1 MLATETNYTRP
12 PQVKTEIWKIR
23 RCKMIDLGSLKL
35 GIKVD
40 SGEAKQEL
48 DNVKNKTE
56 KVGSSLTSKLGSAAK
71 VAAKGIAVAGTACVA
86 AGAAIVALV
95 ESTREYRAEQA
106 KLQTA
111 FETAGFSAEA
121 AKGTYTEL
129 NGILGDSGQATEAA
143 NHLAKLCD
151 TEEQLAQWTDICA
164 GVYGT
169 FGDSIPI
176 EGLTEAANE
185 TAKTGQLTGS
195 LADALNW
202 AGISE
207 DEFQAK
213 LDSCSSE
220 QERQKLITDT
230 LTESYKDAADQ
241 YKETAGDIINANKA
255 NAAMQDSMA
264 SFGAMLEPL
273 TNSVKMFAAE
283 GLQALSEKAAPL
295 VQKAVEWI
303 TANMP
308 KIEEVVS
315 NVFSV
320 VGSVIDAIVPV
331 IEALMETI
339 GTLVKQSQESGT
351 AINKV
356 WEFIKTVI
364 NSAINII
371 KAVLGAFS
379 ALLKGDWK
387 ALWDN
392 VKIIVS
398 EIWEVIK
405 NLIKLALDAVVGII
419 KGIASALWE
428 AAKFVFGKIKDGFV
442 AVWDTITSWLEEKV
456 QWIVDTV
463 KGIGTKLK
471 DAAKNALNN
480 LLDGFKDAWTAIK
493 EWIDD
498 KVGWITDAWNG
509 VKDFFG
515 GVGGKDGSHRTGLR
529 EVPYDGYIAELH
541 KGEMVLTAAEADRYQ
556 RGITSG
562 GNGGVINNVTVN
574 NYSPKALTEAES
586 ARQYRKAQRELALG
600 F

>member
-1 MLATETNYTRP
+1 
-12 PQVKTEIWKIR
+12 
-23 RCKMIDLGSLKL
+23 MIDLGSLKL

-40 SGEAKQEL
+40 SADAKQEL
-48 DNVKNKTE
+48 DNVKDKTE

-95 ESTREYRAEQA
+95 ESTREYRTEQA

-143 NHLAKLCD
+143 NHLAQLCD

-169 FGDSIPI
+169 FGDSLPI

-185 TAKTGQLTGS
+185 TAKTGAITGS

-213 LDSCSSE
+213 LDKCSSE

-230 LTESYKDAADQ
+230 LTESYKNAADQ
-241 YKETAGDIINANKA
+241 YKETAGDIIDANKA
-255 NAAMQDSMA
+255 NQAMQDSMA
-264 SFGAMLEPL
+264 AFGEMLEPL
-273 TNSVKMFAAE
+273 TTSVKMFAAE
-283 GLQALSEKAAPL
+283 GLQQLSEKAVPL
-295 VQKAVEWI
+295 VQSAVDWI

-308 KIEEVVS
+308 KIEEVIS
-315 NVFSV
+315 NVFSI

-331 IEALMETI
+331 IEGLMGVI
-339 GTLVKQSQESGT
+339 GDLVQKSQESGT
-351 AINKV
+351 TINAI

-364 NSAINII
+364 DNAIKII

-379 ALLKGDWK
+379 ALLKGDWS

-392 VKIIVS
+392 VKTIVS
-398 EIWEVIK
+398 SVWEVIK
-405 NLIKLALDAVVGII
+405 SLVKTALTAIVNII
-419 KGIASALWE
+419 KGIASALWS

-442 AVWDTITSWLEEKV
+442 AVWKTISEWLGEKV
-456 QWIVDTV
+456 EWIVTTV
-463 KGIGTKLK
+463 KNIGSSLK
-471 DAAKNALNN
+471 NAAKNALNN
-480 LLDGFKDAWTAIK
+480 LLDGFKDAWKAVK

-515 GVGGKDGSHRTGLR
+515 GGGDTDGSHRTGLR

-541 KGEMVLTAAEADRYQ
+541 KGEMVLTAAEAKRYQ
-556 RGITSG
+556 KGITSG
-562 GNGGVINNVTVN
+562 NGVINNVTVN

-586 ARQYRKAQRELALG
+586 ARQFRKAQRELALG

>member
-1 MLATETNYTRP
+1 
-12 PQVKTEIWKIR
+12 
-23 RCKMIDLGSLKL
+23 MIDLGSLKL

-40 SGEAKQEL
+40 SADAKQEL
-48 DNVKNKTE
+48 DNVKDKTE

-95 ESTREYRAEQA
+95 ESTREYRTEQA

-143 NHLAKLCD
+143 NHLAQLCD

-169 FGDSIPI
+169 FGDSLPI

-185 TAKTGQLTGS
+185 TAKTGAITGS

-213 LDSCSSE
+213 LDKCSSE

-241 YKETAGDIINANKA
+241 YKETAGDIIDANKA
-255 NAAMQDSMA
+255 NQAMQDSMA
-264 SFGAMLEPL
+264 AFGEMLEPL
-273 TNSVKMFAAE
+273 TTSVKMFAAE
-283 GLQALSEKAAPL
+283 GLQQLSEKAVPL
-295 VQKAVEWI
+295 VQSAVDWI

-308 KIEEVVS
+308 KIEEVIS
-315 NVFSV
+315 NVFSI

-331 IEALMETI
+331 IEGLMGVI
-339 GTLVKQSQESGT
+339 GDLVQKSQESGT
-351 AINKV
+351 TINAI

-364 NSAINII
+364 DNAIKII

-379 ALLKGDWK
+379 ALLKGDWS
-387 ALWDN
+387 ALWEN
-392 VKIIVS
+392 VKTIVS
-398 EIWEVIK
+398 SIWEVIK
-405 NLIKLALDAVVGII
+405 SLIKTALTAIVNII
-419 KGIASALWE
+419 KGIASALWS

-442 AVWDTITSWLEEKV
+442 AVWKTISEWLGEKV
-456 QWIVDTV
+456 EWIVTTV
-463 KGIGTKLK
+463 KNIGSSLK
-471 DAAKNALNN
+471 NAAKNALNN
-480 LLDGFKDAWTAIK
+480 LLDGFKDAWKAVK

-509 VKDFFG
+509 VKEFFG
-515 GVGGKDGSHRTGLR
+515 GGGDTDGSHRTGLR

-541 KGEMVLTAAEADRYQ
+541 KGEMVLTAAEAKRYQ
-556 RGITSG
+556 KGITSG
-562 GNGGVINNVTVN
+562 NGVINNVTVN

-586 ARQYRKAQRELALG
+586 ARQFRKAQRELALG

>member
-1 MLATETNYTRP
+1 
-12 PQVKTEIWKIR
+12 
-23 RCKMIDLGSLKL
+23 MIDLGSLKL

-40 SGEAKQEL
+40 SADAKQEL
-48 DNVKNKTE
+48 DNVKDKTE

-95 ESTREYRAEQA
+95 ESTREYRTEQA

-143 NHLAKLCD
+143 NHLAQLCD

-169 FGDSIPI
+169 FGDSLPI

-185 TAKTGQLTGS
+185 TAKTGAITGS

-213 LDSCSSE
+213 LDKCSSE

-241 YKETAGDIINANKA
+241 YKETAGDIIDANKA
-255 NAAMQDSMA
+255 NQAMQDSMA
-264 SFGAMLEPL
+264 AFGEMLEPL
-273 TNSVKMFAAE
+273 TTSVKMFAAE
-283 GLQALSEKAAPL
+283 GLQQLSEKAVPL
-295 VQKAVEWI
+295 VQSAVDWV

-308 KIEEVVS
+308 KIEEVIS
-315 NVFSV
+315 NVFSI

-331 IEALMETI
+331 IEGLMDTI
-339 GTLVKQSQESGT
+339 GDLVQKSQESGT
-351 AINKV
+351 TINAI

-364 NSAINII
+364 DNAIKII

-379 ALLKGDWK
+379 ALLKGDWS
-387 ALWDN
+387 ALWEN
-392 VKIIVS
+392 VKTIVS
-398 EIWEVIK
+398 SIWEVIK
-405 NLIKLALDAVVGII
+405 SLIKTALTAIVNII
-419 KGIASALWE
+419 KGIASALWS

-442 AVWDTITSWLEEKV
+442 AVWKTISEWLGEKV
-456 QWIVDTV
+456 EWIVTTV
-463 KGIGTKLK
+463 KNIGSSLK
-471 DAAKNALNN
+471 NAAKNALNN
-480 LLDGFKDAWTAIK
+480 LLEGFKDAWKAVK

-515 GVGGKDGSHRTGLR
+515 GGGDTDGSHRTGLR

-541 KGEMVLTAAEADRYQ
+541 KGEMVLTAAEAKRYQ
-556 RGITSG
+556 KGITSG
-562 GNGGVINNVTVN
+562 NGVINNVTVN

-586 ARQYRKAQRELALG
+586 ARQFRKAQRELALG